1 MQLRASWEDID
12 NVSMNR
18 LVGREVI
25 VTFTDPWDFVTDN
38 GEQVTGRIAEARG
51 EQELLIELDREVC
64 SDRRT
69 SRLLAARPRHKGV
82 EIHALAIGAEI
93 ACNFTA
99 TAAGAGPFQP
109 GESVTFAVT
118 GSLRV

>member
-12 NVSMNR
+12 NMSMNR

-51 EQELLIELDREVC
+51 EQ
-64 SDRRT
+64 
-69 SRLLAARPRHKGV
+69 
-82 EIHALAIGAEI
+82 
-93 ACNFTA
+93 
-99 TAAGAGPFQP
+99 
-109 GESVTFAVT
+109 
-118 GSLRV
+118 